1 MGRNFKEIL
10 EEVWPDYVLGK
21 SLGQGSFAAVYEA
34 HRRDGVA
41 VSPSAIKVISVPTS
55 ENEVEELRM
64 EGLTGNQT
72 EEYFQSVVD
81 DYKREIKL
89 MDALRTDPHV
99 VNIEDYKV
107 CKVPGEMLW
116 YIFIRMPRL
125 TPLRTEMEK
134 WTEDELEEKVVRMG
148 TDLCKALE
156 SCRRFQIIHRDI
168 KPENIFVTPQGD
180 FRLGDFG
187 VARNLGQTTRGL
199 SRRGTPNYMAPELYK
214 GEAIRDFRYA
224 GLVDQ
229 YSLGMVLYY
238 VANGMCLP
246 FYPRDRQ
253 VISADTRDASFIR
266 RINGDALPPPE
277 KVSRGLGEVI
287 LKALSYKPEDRYATP
302 EEMLKALEGYTRES
316 RDLPLSAAMD
326 KWTRDEIGTRVA
338 GLGIDLCGALE
349 DSRTSRILPD
359 DIRPENIYVSPEGK
373 CYFGDS
379 GTAAAGEDRT
389 VIVKDRNAALEYISP
404 EGFGG
409 KSAGLLMEEQY
420 ALGMVLY
427 YAANGGRLPFMAKEA
442 EALSLPERDNANAR
456 RLRGDALPP
465 PANAS
470 KELSAVILKA
480 LSHNP
485 GDRYAGL
492 KKMSK
497 DLGKAR
503 DAARPAGSG
512 GPAKPARPAGG
523 GDSSKPARPAGGGGS
538 AKPRRSR
545 WPLIIAAVCLLA
557 ALGVGVWQL
566 PNIRAM
572 INNLKPVPTSAP
584 VTAPVSTPTPAP
596 SPTPTPTPVSTP
608 TPTSVPTPRPEERSQ
623 TDLNAL
629 IMEKLAAAGL
639 AWPCDETALAAAQ
652 KAVPELKDC
661 LYVIFPGDLNNDR
674 MTDARDAELMD
685 RYLMSVAADASGA
698 GVPDEKGIERL
709 MNGDLDGDG
718 LVTSKDQAELNG
730 RLESLLSENPAIRD
744 GFILARLEEEGL
756 PWPSAEVELSSV
768 LEQLPWLNGYLYV
781 GKKGDINGDG
791 IVNVQDYVIL
801 MRLLQGNDGINVK
814 CYANGDLDGDWK
826 VTSADLAIFQQMQNA
841 GEEQPSP

>member
-89 MDALRTDPHV
+89 MDVLRTDPHV

-253 VISADTRDASFIR
+253 VISADTRDAAFLR
-266 RINGDALPPPE
+266 RINGDTLPPPE
-277 KVSRGLGEVI
+277 NVSRGLQKII

-302 EEMLKALEGYTRES
+302 EEMLKALEKTTRN
-316 RDLPLSAAMD
+316 P
-326 KWTRDEIGTRVA
+326 
-338 GLGIDLCGALE
+338 GI
-349 DSRTSRILPD
+349 
-359 DIRPENIYVSPEGK
+359 
-373 CYFGDS
+373 
-379 GTAAAGEDRT
+379 
-389 VIVKDRNAALEYISP
+389 
-404 EGFGG
+404 
-409 KSAGLLMEEQY
+409 
-420 ALGMVLY
+420 
-427 YAANGGRLPFMAKEA
+427 
-442 EALSLPERDNANAR
+442 R
-456 RLRGDALPP
+456 RLWR
-465 PANAS
+465 NW
-470 KELSAVILKA
+470 K
-480 LSHNP
+480 
-485 GDRYAGL
+485 
-492 KKMSK
+492 
-497 DLGKAR
+497 
-503 DAARPAGSG
+503 
-512 GPAKPARPAGG
+512 
-523 GDSSKPARPAGGGGS
+523 
-538 AKPRRSR
+538 
-545 WPLIIAAVCLLA
+545 
-557 ALGVGVWQL
+557 
-566 PNIRAM
+566 
-572 INNLKPVPTSAP
+572 
-584 VTAPVSTPTPAP
+584 
-596 SPTPTPTPVSTP
+596 
-608 TPTSVPTPRPEERSQ
+608 
-623 TDLNAL
+623 
-629 IMEKLAAAGL
+629 
-639 AWPCDETALAAAQ
+639 
-652 KAVPELKDC
+652 
-661 LYVIFPGDLNNDR
+661 
-674 MTDARDAELMD
+674 
-685 RYLMSVAADASGA
+685 
-698 GVPDEKGIERL
+698 
-709 MNGDLDGDG
+709 
-718 LVTSKDQAELNG
+718 NG
-730 RLESLLSENPAIRD
+730 RE
-744 GFILARLEEEGL
+744 
-756 PWPSAEVELSSV
+756 
-768 LEQLPWLNGYLYV
+768 
-781 GKKGDINGDG
+781 
-791 IVNVQDYVIL
+791 
-801 MRLLQGNDGINVK
+801 
-814 CYANGDLDGDWK
+814 
-826 VTSADLAIFQQMQNA
+826 T
-841 GEEQPSP
+841 